1 MPTNSDSSPVI
12 RAGSYNCTVQL
23 ADIGLLHLQDTVQQI
38 NYGLSINNVDA
49 SSGGMNGGYIISLV
63 GNGYPNDASL
73 VSISMCGVNVTVNY
87 ISNTLTNITVPKC
100 ATAGP
105 QTITYQYNGFTATGQ
120 FTYTA
125 PPASA
130 DIFSIVPQSANPTLK
145 AIMTITGVA
154 FGSDVNA
161 ITVYLKNNGNGLDYN
176 MRVLS
181 VNDSTIKCGIPGGL
195 PGNF

>member
-1 MPTNSDSSPVI
+1 
-12 RAGSYNCTVQL
+12 
-23 ADIGLLHLQDTVQQI
+23 
-38 NYGLSINNVDA
+38 
-49 SSGGMNGGYIISLV
+49 
-63 GNGYPNDASL
+63 
-73 VSISMCGVNVTVNY
+73 MCGTNVTVNY

-100 ATAGP
+100 ATSGL
-105 QTITYQYNGFTATGQ
+105 QTITYYYNGLTATGQ

-125 PPASA
+125 PPTSA

-145 AIMTITGVA
+145 AVMTITGQG
-154 FGSDVNA
+154 FGTDINA